1 MERVQTDVI
10 VVGAG
15 NAGLVAALAAR
26 DAGARIVVLEAAG
39 RKERGGNSHFSG
51 GIFRTTHDGLA
62 SLEPLIG
69 DNRLAW
75 RDKVRVAPYTHK
87 DFLGDWLKVTA
98 KRANLELIQTV
109 VDRSYET
116 LRWMHEH
123 GVAFEL
129 VADKLFDPA
138 KLEPGTT
145 YDIPPGGAIRA
156 AHEGVGLM
164 HNLFAAVESA
174 GIEVWYDA
182 PAATL
187 LTAGSTVEGVRV
199 RRTDHV
205 IDLAGTVVLASGGF
219 ESNPEM
225 RLRYLGSG
233 WDLVKV
239 RGTRFNM
246 GAMLVQALGSGAQP
260 AGHWEGCHAAP
271 IDANAP
277 PVGDRRMTDKYS
289 RYSYPYSLLVNV
301 RGERFIDEGEDQVWL
316 TYAKTGSAVRAQ
328 PTGVAY
334 QLFDQKTVHLLEP
347 RYSTGTP
354 VEAGTVTELA
364 EKLGVPGAALE
375 RTIHAFNSAVPT
387 DAARR
392 FNPFTNDGLAAHP
405 EQQPPKSNW
414 AQRLDQPPY
423 VAYAVACGI
432 TFTYGGLKVDTSA
445 RVLDT
450 EGYPMPGLYATGEI
464 IGEFFYFNYGAGTGL
479 MRGAVFGRIAGEGA
493 AAASRARP
501 ATVAVQ
507 RG

>member
-1 MERVQTDVI
+1 
-10 VVGAG
+10 
-15 NAGLVAALAAR
+15 
-26 DAGARIVVLEAAG
+26 
-39 RKERGGNSHFSG
+39 
-51 GIFRTTHDGLA
+51 
-62 SLEPLIG
+62 
-69 DNRLAW
+69 
-75 RDKVRVAPYTHK
+75 
-87 DFLGDWLKVTA
+87 
-98 KRANLELIQTV
+98 
-109 VDRSYET
+109 
-116 LRWMHEH
+116 
-123 GVAFEL
+123 
-129 VADKLFDPA
+129 
-138 KLEPGTT
+138 
-145 YDIPPGGAIRA
+145 
-156 AHEGVGLM
+156 
-164 HNLFAAVESA
+164 
-174 GIEVWYDA
+174 VWYDA
-182 PAATL
+182 PAAAL

-205 IDLAGTVVLASGGF
+205 VDLVGTVVLASGGF

-246 GAMLVQALGSGAQP
+246 GIMLVQALGAGAQP

-271 IDANAP
+271 IDAAAP

-289 RYSYPYSLLVNV
+289 RYSYPYSLMVNV
-301 RGERFIDEGEDQVWL
+301 RGERFIDEGEEQVWL

-354 VEAGTVTELA
+354 VEAATVPELA
-364 EKLGVPGAALE
+364 EKLSVPSATLE
-375 RTIHAFNSAVPT
+375 RTIQAFNNAVPA
-387 DAARR
+387 DAAQR
-392 FNPFTNDGLAAHP
+392 FNPFTNDGLAAFP
-405 EQQPPKSNW
+405 EQQPAKSNW

-450 EGYPMPGLYATGEI
+450 EGRPMPGLFATGEI

-493 AAASRARP
+493 AAASRAR
-501 ATVAVQ
+501 AGAVALQ